1 MANRRFSKGH
11 FTRFTLLFT
20 AVLLLHG
27 FGLTLYVLPGSQR
40 KQTTGDTDAKPSL
53 LRRSMMAGLLI
64 PAYPGRADALMAEE
78 LRAASLFQRVSPS
91 VLTVSEKR
99 NSPSAAPDGP
109 TGTGFVWDGSH
120 VVTNFHV
127 VRELKD
133 PHVTFLRK
141 GEGGASDEHVTV
153 GAYVVGADPLSDIAV
168 LQVKDEASDGTLP
181 ALMRPLDRG
190 NSQVLRPGQEV
201 FALGNPFGLEHSMSK
216 GVISGVSRS
225 MEGAGG
231 WPMNGIIQTDASIN
245 PGNSGGPLL
254 DSDGSVVG
262 VNTAILSTSGT
273 FAGVGFAIPIDT
285 VAKNVGAMIEEGYVS
300 RPSLGVELAPDAMSE
315 SLGMPGAMVMKVMP
329 GSPAQRAGMRALHG
343 GQLGDVIVR
352 MGGRQI
358 SSSSDVFR
366 YLDQKEPGEE
376 IVMSV
381 QRPSQD
387 VNSDNPDVVDLKV
400 RLGRSNSKMV
410 VY

>member
-1 MANRRFSKGH
+1 MAKRSASSCFAAALV
-11 FTRFTLLFT
+11 LLFHSLG
-20 AVLLLHG
+20 V
-27 FGLTLYVLPGSQR
+27 TLYVLPGPESGAQR
-40 KQTTGDTDAKPSL
+40 ATEREVAKPSL
-53 LRRSMMAGLLI
+53 ARRSLFAGLLA
-64 PAYPGRADALMAEE
+64 PAASPATAQALMPEE
-78 LRAASLFQRVSPS
+78 LRAAALFQRVSPS

-99 NSPSAAPDGP
+99 NANGATPGP
-109 TGTGFVWDGSH
+109 TGTGFVWDDSH

-127 VRELKD
+127 VSELSN

-141 GEGGASDEHVTV
+141 GENGADEHVTV

-168 LQVKDEASDGTLP
+168 LQVKDDAQVETL
-181 ALMRPLDRG
+181 MQPLQRG
-190 NSQVLRPGQEV
+190 VSQELKPGQEV

-216 GVISGVSRS
+216 GVISGLSRS
-225 MEGAGG
+225 MEGTGG
-231 WPMNGIIQTDASIN
+231 WPMSGIIQTDASIN

-254 DSDGSVVG
+254 DSEGSVVG

-273 FAGVGFAIPIDT
+273 FSGVGFALPIDT

-300 RPSLGVELAPDAMSE
+300 RPSIGVELAPDSVSGA
-315 SLGMPGAMVMKVMP
+315 LGVPGAMVMKVVP
-329 GSPAQRAGMRALHG
+329 GGPAQQAGMRALHG

-366 YLDQKEPGEE
+366 YLDQRKPGEE
-376 IVMSV
+376 IVMQV
-381 QRPSQD
+381 QRPSPD
-387 VNSDNPDVVDLKV
+387 VNDERPDLVDLKI

>member
-1 MANRRFSKGH
+1 MASRRQRLSKCCIVAIA
-11 FTRFTLLFT
+11 
-20 AVLLLHG
+20 AVALSYG
-27 FGLTLYVLPGSQR
+27 FGATLYVVPESRQPSSGSAEGADQTKPLQR
-40 KQTTGDTDAKPSL
+40 RAL
-53 LRRSMMAGLLI
+53 LAGLLA
-64 PAYPGRADALMAEE
+64 PAIPGRADALMPEE

-91 VLTVSEKR
+91 VLTVGEKR
-99 NSPSAAPDGP
+99 SSPSAAPQGP
-109 TGTGFVWDGSH
+109 TGTGFVWDASH

-127 VRELKD
+127 VSELKD

-141 GEGGASDEHVTV
+141 GEAGDEHVTL

-168 LQVKDEASDGTLP
+168 LQVKDDQSAELLP
-181 ALMRPLDRG
+181 SLMQPLERG
-190 NSQVLRPGQEV
+190 QSQLLKPGQEV

-216 GVISGVSRS
+216 GVISGLSRS

-254 DSDGSVVG
+254 DSEGAVVG

-273 FAGVGFAIPIDT
+273 FSGVGFALPIDT

-300 RPSLGVELAPDAMSE
+300 RPSIGVELAPDAMSE
-315 SLGMPGAMVMKVMP
+315 SLGMPGAMVMKVVP
-329 GSPAQRAGMRALHG
+329 GGPAQRAGMRALRG

-366 YLDQKEPGEE
+366 YLDQRKPGEE
-376 IVMSV
+376 IVMTV
-381 QRPSQD
+381 QRPSPD
-387 VNSDNPDVVDLKV
+387 VNSDDPDVVDLKV

-410 VY
+410 IY

>member
-1 MANRRFSKGH
+1 MASRRQRLSKCC
-11 FTRFTLLFT
+11 TVAIAAALFY
-20 AVLLLHG
+20 G
-27 FGLTLYVLPGSQR
+27 FGATLYVVPGSSEQTGSGADQTKPLQR
-40 KQTTGDTDAKPSL
+40 RAL
-53 LRRSMMAGLLI
+53 LAGLLA
-64 PAYPGRADALMAEE
+64 PAIPGRADALMPEE

-91 VLTVSEKR
+91 VLTVGEKR
-99 NSPSAAPDGP
+99 SSPSAAPQGP
-109 TGTGFVWDGSH
+109 TGTGFVWDASH

-127 VRELKD
+127 VSELKD

-141 GEGGASDEHVTV
+141 GEAGDEHVTL

-168 LQVKDEASDGTLP
+168 LQVKDDQSAEMPTL
-181 ALMRPLDRG
+181 MQPLDRG
-190 NSQVLRPGQEV
+190 RSHMLKPGQEV

-216 GVISGVSRS
+216 GVISGLSRS

-254 DSDGSVVG
+254 DSEGAVVG

-273 FAGVGFAIPIDT
+273 FSGVGFALPIDT

-300 RPSLGVELAPDAMSE
+300 RPSIGVELAPDAMSE
-315 SLGMPGAMVMKVMP
+315 SLGMPGAMVMKVVP
-329 GSPAQRAGMRALHG
+329 GGPAQQAGMRALRG

-358 SSSSDVFR
+358 SSSTDVFR
-366 YLDQKEPGEE
+366 YLDQRKPGEE
-376 IVMSV
+376 IVMTV
-381 QRPSQD
+381 QRASQD
-387 VNSDNPDVVDLKV
+387 VNSDDPDVVDLKV

>member
-1 MANRRFSKGH
+1 MASRRQRLSKCC
-11 FTRFTLLFT
+11 TVAIA
-20 AVLLLHG
+20 AVALSYG
-27 FGLTLYVLPGSQR
+27 FGATLYVVPGSSGPQNTGSAGAETKHLQR
-40 KQTTGDTDAKPSL
+40 RAL
-53 LRRSMMAGLLI
+53 LAGLLA
-64 PAYPGRADALMAEE
+64 PAIPGRTDALMPEE

-91 VLTVSEKR
+91 VLTVGEKR
-99 NSPSAAPDGP
+99 SSPSAAPQGP
-109 TGTGFVWDGSH
+109 TGTGFVWDASH

-127 VRELKD
+127 VGELKD

-141 GEGGASDEHVTV
+141 GEAGDEHVTF

-168 LQVKDEASDGTLP
+168 LQVKDDQSAEMLP
-181 ALMRPLDRG
+181 SLMQPLERG
-190 NSQVLRPGQEV
+190 QSQMLKPGQEV

-216 GVISGVSRS
+216 GVISGLSRS

-254 DSDGSVVG
+254 DSEGAVVG

-273 FAGVGFAIPIDT
+273 FSGVGFALPIDT

-300 RPSLGVELAPDAMSE
+300 RPSIGVELAPDAMSE
-315 SLGMPGAMVMKVMP
+315 SLGMPGAMVMKVVP
-329 GSPAQRAGMRALHG
+329 GGPAQRAGMRALRG

-366 YLDQKEPGEE
+366 YLDQRTPGEE
-376 IVMSV
+376 IVMTV
-381 QRPSQD
+381 QRPSPD
-387 VNSDNPDVVDLKV
+387 VNSDDPDVVDLKV

>member
-1 MANRRFSKGH
+1 M
-11 FTRFTLLFT
+11 
-20 AVLLLHG
+20 
-27 FGLTLYVLPGSQR
+27 P
-40 KQTTGDTDAKPSL
+40 
-53 LRRSMMAGLLI
+53 
-64 PAYPGRADALMAEE
+64 EE

-91 VLTVSEKR
+91 VLTVGEKR
-99 NSPSAAPDGP
+99 SSPSAAPQGP
-109 TGTGFVWDGSH
+109 TGTGFVWDASH

-127 VRELKD
+127 VGELKD

-141 GEGGASDEHVTV
+141 GEAGDEHVTF

-168 LQVKDEASDGTLP
+168 LQVKDDQSAEMLP
-181 ALMRPLDRG
+181 SLMQPLERG
-190 NSQVLRPGQEV
+190 QSQMLKPGQEV

-216 GVISGVSRS
+216 GVISGLSRS

-254 DSDGSVVG
+254 DSEGAVVG

-273 FAGVGFAIPIDT
+273 FSGVGFALPIDT

-300 RPSLGVELAPDAMSE
+300 RPSIGVELAPDAMSE
-315 SLGMPGAMVMKVMP
+315 SLGMPGAMVMKVVP
-329 GSPAQRAGMRALHG
+329 GGPAQRAGMRALRG

-366 YLDQKEPGEE
+366 YLDQRTPGEE
-376 IVMSV
+376 IVMTV
-381 QRPSQD
+381 QRPSPD
-387 VNSDNPDVVDLKV
+387 VNSDDPDVVDLKV